1 MLENRFQILFLYIN
15 IELKYRRH
23 VSLFYR
29 ILTEGEYEEKLHNT
43 FMPYKNNP
51 IPKRGSVMPKIDE
64 ILMLLKNNKWHD
76 LREIT
81 EKVEVSID
89 KLERILSFLSEY
101 DFIQLDLKQKK
112 VKLKPHLFKFLT
124 EIQQLE
130 QVTSITS

>member
-1 MLENRFQILFLYIN
+1 MLENRFQIVFLYIN

-29 ILTEGEYEEKLHNT
+29 ILTEGEYEEKLHNI

-76 LREIT
+76 LKEIT

-101 DFIQLDLKQKK
+101 DIIQLDLKQKK

>member
-1 MLENRFQILFLYIN
+1 
-15 IELKYRRH
+15 
-23 VSLFYR
+23 
-29 ILTEGEYEEKLHNT
+29 
-43 FMPYKNNP
+43 MPYKNNP

-76 LREIT
+76 LKEIT

-101 DFIQLDLKQKK
+101 DIIQLDLKQKK

-124 EIQQLE
+124 EIQQLD